1 MESHSLRR
9 QECVVRVTMVNLN
22 ESGTIRLAYM
32 DLGDEWRQHH
42 PLTAREAICDASL
55 VTDC

>member
-1 MESHSLRR
+1 
-9 QECVVRVTMVNLN
+9 MVNLN